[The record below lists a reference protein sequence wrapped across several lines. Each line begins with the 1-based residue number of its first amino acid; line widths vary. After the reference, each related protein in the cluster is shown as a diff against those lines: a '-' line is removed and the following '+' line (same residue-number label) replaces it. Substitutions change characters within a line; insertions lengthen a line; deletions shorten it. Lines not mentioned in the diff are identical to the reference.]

1 MAEAPD
7 LTQNTM
13 SDSFANEILK
23 KIENKSRQSENSCIL
38 YTGRI
43 KKTGYGMIDV
53 RFPGMDR
60 HIPMH
65 VHRVRYMIHIRTFKL
80 TPSEFHVS
88 HLCHNRICINVSHFS
103 FEPAHV
109 NNSRQNCFS
118 EKRCTKHCP
127 YPDCIFI

>member
-7 LTQNTM
+7 LPDFGMTDHFGT
-13 SDSFANEILK
+13 ELLK
-23 KIENKSRQSENSCIL
+23 KIEKNTENSENGCIL
-38 YTGRI
+38 YTGRMS
-43 KKTGYGMIDV
+43 KTGYGVIDV
-53 RFPGMDR
+53 RFPGKTR
-60 HIPMH
+60 HVPIH
-65 VHRVRYMIHIRTFKL
+65 THRARYMIEMKKVKL

-88 HLCHNRICINVSHFS
+88 HLCHNRICVNILHLS

-127 YPDCIFI
+127 YPECIFN

>member
-7 LTQNTM
+7 FTLNTM
-13 SDSFANEILK
+13 SEAFANEILR
-23 KIENKSRQSENSCIL
+23 KIESKSRQNENTCIL
-38 YTGRI
+38 YTGRT

-53 RFPGMDR
+53 RLPGMNR

-65 VHRVRYMIHIRTFKL
+65 VHRVRYMIHMRTLKL
-80 TPSEFHVS
+80 TPTEYHVS
-88 HLCHNRICINVSHFS
+88 HLCHNRNCVNVSHLS
-103 FEPAHV
+103 FEPSHV

-118 EKRCTKHCP
+118 EKRCTKHCS